1 MYLGG
6 NGFYWNTVYHP
17 TKPGVIEVR
26 RTEDGTRAW
35 RSEAGESHHAFN
47 GEYGGLWQR
56 KGRPP
61 NRLVGVGFTAQGF
74 DVSSHYR
81 RRDASTDPR
90 AAFIFEGIDEDIIGN
105 FGYIGDGAAGEEI
118 DRFDKRLGSPS
129 HALVLA
135 TSENHSATYMV
146 TKEELFSNIPGTSGL
161 ESPMVR
167 ADMVFFETP
176 GGGAVFSTGS
186 IAWAA
191 SLPFADCDNNVARL
205 SQNVLRRFLDPESFE
220 LPVAGSA

>member
-1 MYLGG
+1 M
-6 NGFYWNTVYHP
+6 
-17 TKPGVIEVR
+17 
-26 RTEDGTRAW
+26 
-35 RSEAGESHHAFN
+35 
-47 GEYGGLWQR
+47 
-56 KGRPP
+56 
-61 NRLVGVGFTAQGF
+61 GVGFTAQGF

-81 RRDASTDPR
+81 RRDASNDPR
-90 AAFIFEGIDEDIIGN
+90 AAFVFAGIDEDL
-105 FGYIGDGAAGEEI
+105 IGDFGVVGGDAAGEEI

-191 SLPFADCDNNVARL
+191 SLPVDDYDNNVARL
-205 SQNVLRRFLDPESFE
+205 TRNVLRRFVDSEPFQ
-220 LPVAGSA
+220 LPG